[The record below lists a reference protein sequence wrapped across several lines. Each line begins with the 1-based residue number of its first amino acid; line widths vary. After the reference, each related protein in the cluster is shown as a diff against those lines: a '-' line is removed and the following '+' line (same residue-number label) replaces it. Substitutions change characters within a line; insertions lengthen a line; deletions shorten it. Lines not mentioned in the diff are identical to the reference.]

1 MERRASL
8 RVDPAIVDPA
18 RCLRGMHE
26 KGTIKPPMWRR
37 KAGRCLN
44 VSKFKHSHERKH
56 APGVSEVF
64 PTRFCYPQKRNGG
77 SDEMP
82 HRSRADGVKYAP
94 RFILFIDFRNLSLTS
109 FGRSARS
116 AFEKNNGSKCIFIY
130 IYMYVC
136 IYRAG
141 TFYPRIFRHG

>member
-8 RVDPAIVDPA
+8 RVDPVIVDPA
-18 RCLRGMHE
+18 KCKRPRGMHG
-26 KGTIKPPMWRR
+26 KGTIKPPTWRR

-44 VSKFKHSHERKH
+44 ISKFKHSHERKH

-64 PTRFCYPQKRNGG
+64 PTRFCHPRKRNGG

-116 AFEKNNGSKCIFIY
+116 AFEKNSGSKCIFIY
-130 IYMYVC
+130 M
-136 IYRAG
+136 
-141 TFYPRIFRHG
+141 FYPKIFRRG